1 VTFAAPKLLF
11 LLIVPLALFFLLRMD
26 LLRQRS
32 LLASWIAPKFWPR
45 LISDWRPEARLAK
58 AALFCLALAFVVLAM
73 ARPQWGYREETVRA
87 SGVDVMIVLDVSRSM
102 DVEDVIPSR
111 MKKARHW
118 IRSFIDGMDGSRVGI
133 VAFASSSYVACPL
146 TTDLDYVLESME
158 ILGPSSVLNQGTDIG
173 LGLKTALAALE
184 RGAESPD
191 SEAERQG
198 LASKSVLLISDG
210 EDHEAAFTEA
220 AGQLAKKGVRLFVLG
235 VGTEKGGPIPIRDES
250 GKLDGYKRQ
259 GGEHVISRFDSQSLE
274 RIASDASGKYWNMSQ
289 SESEVR
295 DVLAALGTLERT
307 QFQER
312 KTRTPISRYQWPLAI
327 SILLFVLELA
337 LPLTHSARRRVL
349 PIGTARRAA
358 VLLVAILF
366 SGVRANA
373 ATPVESYVKNREGL
387 KLFSKE
393 EVQEAEKMFGE
404 AQSADPSSVEPQFNL
419 GVVQLKK
426 GDAKSAIH
434 SFEKAARGA
443 GMAGQAGISARSL
456 YNLGSAYE
464 SDKQDGSALR
474 SFAAAVRM
482 AELAKDEALAL
493 EARKRIQKIQ
503 EQQQQK
509 NKQSQNQQGG
519 TGGEQQQDQQSSGSQ
534 NQDQQKQQQNPR
546 QYEDP
551 SVSRRREF
559 KSDKMSPEDSER
571 VMAELSEREKQLQA
585 KLKKQRGARQSN
597 NDKDW

>member
-1 VTFAAPKLLF
+1 MSFGAPKNLLLLVVPVVLF
-11 LLIVPLALFFLLRMD
+11 LVLRWDLARQTMLFG
-26 LLRQRS
+26 
-32 LLASWIAPKFWPR
+32 SWIAPKFWSR
-45 LISDWRPEARLAK
+45 LVPDWRPRARLHK
-58 AALFCLALAFVVLAM
+58 AMLFCLALAFVVIAL
-73 ARPQWGYREETVRA
+73 ARPQWGHREESVRA

-102 DVEDVIPSR
+102 DVEDVVPSR

-118 IRSFIDGMDGSRVGI
+118 IRSFIDQMAGNRVGV

-146 TTDLDYVLESME
+146 TTDLDYVVESVD

-173 LGLKTALAALE
+173 LGLTTALAALE

-198 LASKSVLLISDG
+198 LASKAVVLISDG
-210 EDHEAAFTEA
+210 EDHEAAFAEA
-220 AGQLAKKGVRLFVLG
+220 ASQLAKKGVKLFVIG
-235 VGTEKGGPIPIRDES
+235 VGTQKGGPIPIRDEM
-250 GKLDGYKRQ
+250 GKLEGYKRK
-259 GGEHVISRFDSQSLE
+259 GSEPVVSRFDSRSLE
-274 RIASDASGKYWNMSQ
+274 RIAADGSGKYWNMSQ

-295 DVLAALGTLERT
+295 EVLGALGALDRM

-312 KTRTPISRYQWPLAI
+312 KTRVPISRYQWPLAI
-327 SILLFVLELA
+327 AVLLFVLELA
-337 LPLTHSARRRVL
+337 LPLTSVAGSKRGSAL
-349 PIGTARRAA
+349 
-358 VLLVAILF
+358 VLLVVLLF
-366 SGVRANA
+366 SGRAHA

-387 KLFSKE
+387 RLFSKE
-393 EVQEAEKMFGE
+393 EVQEAEKKFGE

-443 GMAGQAGISARSL
+443 GMAGDAQLSARSL

-474 SFAAAVRM
+474 SFAAAARM
-482 AELAKDEALAL
+482 AELAKDDALAT

-503 EQQQQK
+503 EQQQQQQK
-509 NKQSQNQQGG
+509 GQQSQNQQGG
-519 TGGEQQQDQQSSGSQ
+519 QSGEQEKQQQSSGSQ
-534 NQDQQKQQQNPR
+534 EKNEQKQPQDAR
-546 QYEDP
+546 QFEDP

-571 VMAELSEREKQLQA
+571 VMGELSAREKQLQA
-585 KLKKQRGARQSN
+585 KLKKQRGARQAN

>member
-1 VTFAAPKLLF
+1 MTFAAPKLL
-11 LLIVPLALFFLLRMD
+11 LLLFVPLVLFFLLRWD
-26 LLRQRS
+26 LLRQRG
-32 LLASWIAPKFWPR
+32 LFASWIAPKFWPR
-45 LISDWRPEARLAK
+45 LLPDWRPEARLNK
-58 AALFCLALAFVVLAM
+58 ATLFCLALAFVVLAL

-87 SGVDVMIVLDVSRSM
+87 SGVDAMIVLDVSRSM
-102 DVEDVIPSR
+102 EVEDVIPSR

-118 IRSFIDGMDGSRVGI
+118 IRSFIDGMAGSRVGV

-146 TTDLDYVLESME
+146 TTDLDYVLESIE

-173 LGLKTALAALE
+173 LGLTTALAALE

-198 LASKSVLLISDG
+198 LASKAVLLISDG
-210 EDHEAAFTEA
+210 EDHEAAFAEA
-220 AGQLAKKGVRLFVLG
+220 ATQLAKKGVKLFVLG

-250 GKLDGYKRQ
+250 GKLEGYKRQ
-259 GGEHVISRFDSQSLE
+259 GSDPVISRFDSRSLE

-295 DVLAALGTLERT
+295 DVLAALGTLDRK

-327 SILLFVLELA
+327 SILLFTLELA
-337 LPLTHSARRRVL
+337 LPLTVSVRKSAVAL
-349 PIGTARRAA
+349 L
-358 VLLVAILF
+358 VLLFA
-366 SGVRANA
+366 GTQANA

-393 EVQEAEKMFGE
+393 EVQEAEKKFGE
-404 AQSADPSSVEPQFNL
+404 AQSADPASVEPQFNL

-434 SFEKAARGA
+434 SFEKAARSA
-443 GMAGQAGISARSL
+443 GMAGEAGISARSL

-482 AELAKDEALAL
+482 AELAQDEALAT

-503 EQQQQK
+503 EQQQQQQK
-509 NKQSQNQQGG
+509 DKQSQNQQGG
-519 TGGEQQQDQQSSGSQ
+519 KGGEQQQDQQSSGSQ

-571 VMAELSEREKQLQA
+571 VMSELSEREKQLQA
-585 KLKKQRGARQSN
+585 KLKKQRGARQTN

>member
-1 VTFAAPKLLF
+1 MTFGAPKNLLLLLLPALLF
-11 LLIVPLALFFLLRMD
+11 LVLRWDLARQTLLFG
-26 LLRQRS
+26 
-32 LLASWIAPKFWPR
+32 SWIAPKFWSR
-45 LISDWRPEARLAK
+45 LVPGWRPRARLHK
-58 AALFCLALAFVVLAM
+58 ATLFCLGLAFVVLAM
-73 ARPQWGYREETVRA
+73 ARPQWGHREETVRA

-102 DVEDVIPSR
+102 DVEDVVPSR

-118 IRSFIDGMDGSRVGI
+118 IRNFIDQMAGNRVGV

-146 TTDLDYVLESME
+146 TTDLDYVVESVD

-173 LGLKTALAALE
+173 LGLTTALAALD

-198 LASKSVLLISDG
+198 LASKAVVLISDG
-210 EDHEAAFTEA
+210 EDHEAAFAEA
-220 AGQLAKKGVRLFVLG
+220 ASQLAKKGVKLFVLG
-235 VGTEKGGPIPIRDES
+235 VGTEKGGPIPIRDEM
-250 GKLDGYKRQ
+250 GKLEGYKRQ
-259 GGEHVISRFDSQSLE
+259 GAEPVVSRFDSTSLE
-274 RIASDASGKYWNMSQ
+274 RIAADGSGKYWNMSQ

-295 DVLAALGTLERT
+295 EVLGALGALDRK

-312 KTRTPISRYQWPLAI
+312 KTRVPISRYQWPLAI
-327 SILLFVLELA
+327 AVVLFVLELA
-337 LPLTHSARRRVL
+337 LPLTTIAGAKSYSALVFL
-349 PIGTARRAA
+349 LV
-358 VLLVAILF
+358 VLL
-366 SGVRANA
+366 SGRADA
-373 ATPVESYVKNREGL
+373 ATPIESYVKNREGL

-393 EVQEAEKMFGE
+393 EVQEAEKKFGE

-426 GDAKSAIH
+426 GDGRSAIH

-443 GMAGQAGISARSL
+443 GMEGNAALSARSL

-464 SDKQDGSALR
+464 LDKQEGSALR

-482 AELAKDEALAL
+482 AELAKDEALAT

-503 EQQQQK
+503 EQQQQQQK
-509 NKQSQNQQGG
+509 QKGQQSQDQKGG
-519 TGGEQQQDQQSSGSQ
+519 QSGEQQQQSEGGSQ
-534 NQDQQKQQQNPR
+534 DKNEQKQPQNAR

-571 VMAELSEREKQLQA
+571 VMSELSAREKQLQA
-585 KLKKQRGARQSN
+585 KLKKQRGARQAN